1 MPEQEPALATARVLI
16 LEPVRVRDRVQAF
29 EPEPVLGPAFEQAS
43 AQVPVSV
50 FELVRELA
58 FELVRELASELERE
72 LASELERERASEL
85 ERERAS
91 GLVREPGPVGVQ
103 PALWARCPWLCLS
116 RWQWCRSAPAR
127 RQ

>member
-29 EPEPVLGPAFEQAS
+29 EPEPVQAFEQAS

-50 FELVRELA
+50 S
-58 FELVRELASELERE
+58 ELVRELASEL
-72 LASELERERASEL
+72 ARERASEL
-85 ERERAS
+85 ARARERAS
-91 GLVREPGPVGVQ
+91 VLVREPVPVGVQ

-116 RWQWCRSAPAR
+116 RWQRCRSAPAR

>member
-16 LEPVRVRDRVQAF
+16 LEPVRVRDRAQAF
-29 EPEPVLGPAFEQAS
+29 EPEPVQAFEQAS

-50 FELVRELA
+50 S
-58 FELVRELASELERE
+58 ELVRELASEL
-72 LASELERERASEL
+72 ARERASVLARERAFEL
-85 ERERAS
+85 VRERERAS
-91 GLVREPGPVGVQ
+91 GLAREPVPVGVQ
-103 PALWARCPWLCLS
+103 PALWARCPWLCLCLS

>member
-1 MPEQEPALATARVLI
+1 MPEQESALATARVLI

-50 FELVRELA
+50 SELVRELVS
-58 FELVRELASELERE
+58 ELVRELASEL
-72 LASELERERASEL
+72 ARERASEL
-85 ERERAS
+85 ARERAS
-91 GLVREPGPVGVQ
+91 ALAREPGPVGVQ
-103 PALWARCPWLCLS
+103 PALWARCPWLCLCLS